1 MQHKNAMRLTIQAM
15 FITFCNRHHGS
26 AARMRRW
33 VLAALAFAALATAGL
48 SHAAAADLHS
58 AAGLRQAADGMKEAM
73 SRNGFKSPISLTSS
87 ETGSG
92 GVQGDIYAEVAWPF
106 EAVSRALAEP
116 SRWCE
121 VMMPH
126 INTKRCRV
134 TGSAASPVL
143 ALSIVRKYDQPVDKA
158 FELEFAWRLVARTAD
173 YLEVTLGAAKGP
185 LGTGNYRILLE
196 ATPLADGRSLLHFS
210 YAYDSNMLARM
221 ATQAYLATFGS
232 GKVGFTVIGQRPD
245 GRPEYIR
252 GMRGLVERNAMRY
265 FVAID
270 AWFEAASAP
279 AAMQYDRRLQSWFSG
294 IEKYPLQLHEI
305 DRDSYL
311 AVKRA
316 DRPAE
321 FNRNSPAAAE

>member
-1 MQHKNAMRLTIQAM
+1 MVYIVNHSRIRRWWQQAM
-15 FITFCNRHHGS
+15 ACVVIMCAS
-26 AARMRRW
+26 
-33 VLAALAFAALATAGL
+33 LC
-48 SHAAAADLHS
+48 HAAANEPHS

-73 SRNGFKSPISLTSS
+73 ARSGFKSPINLTSA
-87 ETGSG
+87 ETGNG

-106 EAVSRALAEP
+106 ETVSRALAEP

-134 TGSAASPVL
+134 TGSAASPML
-143 ALSIVRKYDQPVDKA
+143 ALSIVRKYDQPLDKA
-158 FELEFAWRLVARTAD
+158 FELEFGWRVVARTAD
-173 YLEVTLGAAKGP
+173 YFEVVLGAAKGP
-185 LGTGNYRILLE
+185 LGTGNYRILFE
-196 ATPLADGRSLLHFS
+196 ASPQANGGTFLHFS
-210 YAYDSNMLARM
+210 YSYDSNMLARM
-221 ATQAYLATFGS
+221 ATQVYLATFGA
-232 GKVGFTVIGQRPD
+232 GKTGFTVIGQRPD
-245 GRPEYIR
+245 GQPEYIR

-279 AAMQYDRRLQSWFSG
+279 AAAQYDKRLQSWFAG

-321 FNRNSPAAAE
+321 LTGNSLPATK